1 MTELATPTAKRLQR
15 PSWKDSRLI
24 VGVLLVAVAGTLGAK
39 AVASADDRT
48 AYYVAA
54 EDLVA
59 GDRITSTSFKRVD
72 VRLDDAV
79 TRYLL
84 ADAPIQAG
92 GYLLRDVRVG
102 ELVPVSAVGGA
113 DQVEV
118 QRVTVRADS
127 VSTTGL
133 ARGDRVD
140 VYVTPK
146 DTPTGSSQSA
156 KRPMTTRV
164 LQGAPVAAVL
174 TSAGGFGSS
183 STTSVQ
189 VYVPTGDVQ
198 AVVEAVDSGAKLTLV
213 PVVGTGGA

>member
-15 PSWKDSRLI
+15 PSWRDSRLL
-24 VGVLLVAVAGTLGAK
+24 VGILLVAVAATLGAK
-39 AVASADDRT
+39 VVASADDR
-48 AYYVAA
+48 APYYVAA

-59 GDRITSTSFKRVD
+59 GDRIAATSFKRVD
-72 VRLDDAV
+72 VRLDDGV
-79 TRYLL
+79 SRYLR
-84 ADAPIQAG
+84 ADAPPQVG

-102 ELVPVSAVGGA
+102 ELVPVTAVGGA

-133 ARGDRVD
+133 SRGDRVD

-146 DTPTGSSQSA
+146 DMLGGSSPPA
-156 KRPMTTRV
+156 KRSGTTRV
-164 LQGAPVAAVL
+164 LEAAPVAAVL
-174 TSAGGFGSS
+174 TSAAGFGSS

-189 VYVPTGDVQ
+189 VYVPAARVQ
-198 AVVEAVDSGAKLTLV
+198 TLVEAVDGGAKLTLV
-213 PVVGTGGA
+213 PVAGTGGA